1 MTALGFWAI
10 VPIFALI
17 IGGPVYLVVGTPILL
32 WRLRRP
38 LHQAGDLVILA
49 VASAAVLVVVS
60 MVYTGVTGT
69 PDAAVAIVN
78 FGLFALVFAGLWAA
92 AFGWLYIKMRRELY
106 AHPVPV

>member
-17 IGGPVYLVVGTPILL
+17 IGGPVYLVVGTPM
-32 WRLRRP
+32 RRP